1 MSRLLLPLAGIVTF
15 FLLSLVTVR
24 TLKPRQP
31 RLFFLG
37 YAAMLLVVTAY
48 AYVRLWP
55 LRSLDDGA
63 GLLVCLLLQTLMC
76 LTMWNSFY
84 SLLWGFSGGLM
95 HDLYNE
101 EDLRHVDRLV
111 GSYERGPQRGA
122 PNAAAALG
130 TPQRG
135 SRAGD
140 PVRERGLDRIL
151 SRRLPN
157 LDTGGYIKVHDEMLR
172 LRWKGRIVALG
183 TLATFKIFSLGM
195 GGGVN
200 RVRDASVSQ
209 K

>member
-1 MSRLLLPLAGIVTF
+1 MSRLLLPLAGTVLF

-37 YAAMLLVVTAY
+37 YAALLLIVDAY
-48 AYVRLWP
+48 AYIRLWP
-55 LRSLDDGA
+55 LSSLDDGA
-63 GLLVCLLLQTLMC
+63 GLLACLLLQTLVC
-76 LTMWNSFY
+76 LTMWNAFY

-101 EDLRHVDRLV
+101 ESLRQVDRLV
-111 GSYERGPQRGA
+111 GSYE
-122 PNAAAALG
+122 LG
-130 TPQRG
+130 PQRG

-140 PVRERGLDRIL
+140 PERGTGLDRIL

-157 LDTGGYIKVHDEMLR
+157 LEAGGYIEVRDETLR
-172 LRWKGRIVALG
+172 LRWKGRLIALG
-183 TLATFKIFSLGM
+183 TLAAFKMFSLGM
-195 GGGVN
+195 CGGI
-200 RVRDASVSQ
+200 

>member
-37 YAAMLLVVTAY
+37 YAALLLVVTAY
-48 AYVRLWP
+48 VYVRLWP
-55 LRSLDDGA
+55 LISLDDGV
-63 GLLVCLLLQTLMC
+63 GLLACLLLQTLMC
-76 LTMWNSFY
+76 LTIWNSFY

-101 EDLRHVDRLV
+101 ESLRHVDRLV
-111 GSYERGPQRGA
+111 GSYEREA
-122 PNAAAALG
+122 
-130 TPQRG
+130 
-135 SRAGD
+135 
-140 PVRERGLDRIL
+140 GLDRIL

-157 LDTGGYIKVHDEMLR
+157 LETGGYIEMRDETLR
-172 LRWKGRIVALG
+172 LRWKGRVIALG
-183 TLATFKIFSLGM
+183 TLAAFKTFSLGM

-200 RVRDASVSQ
+200 RLRDASASQ